1 VSPND
6 VTAFSVTAPGTDNRL
21 PSAGETITKFYD
33 LNPDRVGQ
41 VDNYVTKA
49 SNYGDQSEKWSGVD
63 INLSARLRG
72 SLLLQGGTSTGR
84 TSINTCD
91 IRAQLPETAMLNPFC
106 DAATPWLTQVK
117 FVAAYTVPRVG
128 MQVSGTLQNLPGPAL
143 SATFVASNAIVTPSL
158 GRPLS
163 GGAANATVNLIEP
176 NSVNFDRYTQ
186 IDLRVGKSI
195 RLGAYRAAINL
206 DMFNALNA
214 NSVLALNNTFGGATP
229 WLTPQSIMQGRLLK
243 ISGQF
248 DF

>member
-1 VSPND
+1 
-6 VTAFSVTAPGTDNRL
+6 VTAPSTDDRL
-21 PSAGETITKFYD
+21 PSAGETIAGFFD
-33 LNPDRVGQ
+33 LNSNRVGQ
-41 VDNYVTKA
+41 VDNYVTRA
-49 SNYGDQSEKWSGVD
+49 SEYGDQSETWSGVD
-63 INLSARLRG
+63 VNVSARLRG

-84 TSINTCD
+84 TSTNTCD
-91 IRAQLPETAMLNPFC
+91 IREELPETAMLNPFC

-128 MQVSGTLQNLPGPAL
+128 VQVSGTLQNLPGPAL
-143 SATFVASNAIVTPSL
+143 SAAYVASNAIIVPSL

-163 GGAANATVNLIEP
+163 GGAANATVNLIQP

-186 IDLRVGKSI
+186 VDLRVGKSI
-195 RLGAYRAAINL
+195 RIGTYRAGVNL

-214 NSVLALNNTFGGATP
+214 NSVLALNNTFGGARP
-229 WLTPQSIMQGRLLK
+229 WLTPQAIMQGRLLK